1 MTLLIC
7 GIFKNGVNEVIFK
20 TVTSAKNNLA
30 ATSGESPGGINQEIG
45 IDRKWLLGTYCIAQR
60 SLLNILITHIG
71 TESKRVVVL

>member
-20 TVTSAKNNLA
+20 TVTSAKNKLA

-45 IDRKWLLGTYCIAQR
+45 IDRK
-60 SLLNILITHIG
+60 
-71 TESKRVVVL
+71 